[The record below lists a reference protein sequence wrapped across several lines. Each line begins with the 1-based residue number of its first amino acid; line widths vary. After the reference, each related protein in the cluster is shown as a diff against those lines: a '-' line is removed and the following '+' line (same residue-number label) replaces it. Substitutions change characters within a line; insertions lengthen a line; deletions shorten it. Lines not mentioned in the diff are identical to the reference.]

1 MPTVATNKP
10 ELLAAAFASLL
21 RGAGLVIA
29 LRRVMTFTEAL
40 RLLGVDSRE
49 GVYWAGRSTLVGSS
63 AAIDIYDRAF
73 AVFWEQRSSNALAQQ
88 ELPPIS
94 LTLATDTDEED
105 DHRAATDDSEQIEG
119 PILRVRYSEV
129 ETLRHKDF
137 ATCSDAELA
146 ELYELMP
153 SLRFNVP
160 TRRSRRQVASSKRS
174 GRPDLRRT
182 IRQALTTGGEPIR
195 RKFQTSDRRA
205 RRVVM
210 LLDVS
215 GSMEPYS
222 RALVRFAHA
231 AILWHAHVEVF
242 TIGTRLTRVT
252 RELSSRDP
260 DASIKAASG
269 AVADWS
275 GGTRLGATLR
285 EFNDRWGI
293 RGHGRGAIVVIVS
306 DGWDRG
312 DPDELEEQMKR
323 LHRVTH
329 RLIWVN
335 PLKHTDG
342 YAPLARGMA
351 AALPH
356 TDDFIEGYSFDS
368 LENLAA
374 VITR

>member
-1 MPTVATNKP
+1 MPTVTANKP
-10 ELLAAAFASLL
+10 ELLAAAFASVL
-21 RGAGLVIA
+21 RGAGLVVA
-29 LRRVMTFTEAL
+29 LRRVMAFTEAL
-40 RLLGVDSRE
+40 RLLGIDSRE
-49 GVYWAGRSTLVGSS
+49 DVYWAGRSTLVGSV

-73 AVFWEQRSSNALAQQ
+73 AVFWEQRNTIALEQ

-94 LTLATDTDEED
+94 LTLMTDTDEED
-105 DHRAATDDSEQIEG
+105 DLPVATDDSEQIEG
-119 PILRVRYSEV
+119 PTLRVRYSEV

-137 ATCSDAELA
+137 ATCSDAELT

-160 TRRSRRQVASSKRS
+160 TRRSRRQVVSSKRS

-182 IRQALTTGGEPIR
+182 IRQALATGGEPIR
-195 RKFQTSDRRA
+195 WNFQTNDRRP

-231 AILWHAHVEVF
+231 AILWHARVEVF

-312 DPDELEEQMKR
+312 DPSELEEQMKR

-356 TDDFIEGYSFDS
+356 TDDFIEGHAFDS